1 MRVPA
6 SPGATARRTRGVL
19 VEGATP
25 PFGPLVRRGGG
36 QRWTGVR
43 TPFASPLRGGRS
55 LHSDP
60 CGKALRRPES
70 VSGDPIPVNLPQTF
84 PWAAGRAN
92 LAFSGP
98 SWMGKL
104 GPGCQWASKMAGF
117 WAAKVSGAERC
128 PAEGVGKSESCDEC
142 QPASS
147 GTGKQCPPGTG
158 PERVLDNGR
167 FCVRNRVN
175 GIDRGD
181 GLEINWRPGSSDCEG
196 LPRTRRTAIRPVA
209 LLTMVCLVSASVHAE
224 TVDQGEA
231 SYLPPDGKWRR
242 ASIIVLPG
250 KVEVLS

>member
-1 MRVPA
+1 M
-6 SPGATARRTRGVL
+6 
-19 VEGATP
+19 EGAPP

-128 PAEGVGKSESCDEC
+128 PAEGVGKSESCEEC